1 MRVGWK
7 MELKFETEKKENA
20 EVLLT
25 VTVGKEDVQ
34 KEYKKILAE
43 TQKNIVMNGFR
54 KGKVP
59 VSILEMRFKKEL
71 LKETA
76 HNLVDEAYREVL
88 PKLEEKPLATSE
100 PSLKELNDVELDKD
114 FVFKISYET
123 FPEIKF
129 GDYKNVEV
137 EKEEIVVSDKDIAD
151 EIEKYLSE
159 FSTIETKE
167 GELADGDIAC
177 VEYKVFEDGKEVE
190 AKDKEYVHI
199 GKEYD
204 KYKLSKDLVGVK
216 TSEEKE
222 VTKTFEKD
230 ALPSAIA
237 GKTFTIKVKVNEIK
251 YEKKPE
257 LTDELA
263 KQIDKNVAST
273 EEFKNKIKDNM
284 TSYAEDLTK
293 QKMYQS
299 VMDKILE
306 SFEGVVPASM
316 LNAELKSYYDDILQ
330 RVGGDEKRAL
340 SMLKIDGFDSKEA
353 YFDSMKAK
361 AEKSIKELLV
371 MHNIV
376 KKENFEVGEEDMKKF
391 FDSFAKM
398 YGTTDGT
405 ALYETYKK
413 NGQLAMFEDSVKQT
427 KARDFICDSAKV
439 TKTKKVSIQDL
450 EA

>member
-1 MRVGWK
+1 

-34 KEYKKILAE
+34 NEYKKIIAE

-59 VSILEMRFKKEL
+59 VSILEMKFKKEL

-76 HNLVDEAYREVL
+76 HNLVDAAYREVL

-100 PSLKELNDVELDKD
+100 PSLKDLANVELDKD

-137 EKEEIVVSDKDIAD
+137 EKEEIVVSDKDITD

-190 AKDKEYVHI
+190 SKDKEYVHI

-204 KYKLSKDLVGVK
+204 KYKLSKDLTGVK

-222 VTKTFEKD
+222 ITKTFAKD
-230 ALPSAIA
+230 AQPSVIA

-263 KQIDKNVAST
+263 KQIDKNVASA

-293 QKMYQS
+293 QKMYQK

-330 RVGGDEKRAL
+330 RVGKDEKKAL
-340 SMLKIDGFDSKEA
+340 SMLKIDGFNSKEA
-353 YFDSMKAK
+353 YLESMKDK

-376 KKENFEVGEEDMKKF
+376 KKENFEVTEDDMKKF
-391 FDSFAKM
+391 FDGFAKM
-398 YGTTDGT
+398 YGTTDGN

-413 NGQLAMFEDSVKQT
+413 NGQLGMFEDSVKQT

-450 EA
+450 NK

>member
-1 MRVGWK
+1 

-25 VTVGKEDVQ
+25 ITVGKEEVQ
-34 KEYKKILAE
+34 REYKKILTE

-71 LKETA
+71 LGETA
-76 HNLVDEAYREVL
+76 HNLVDEAYKEVL

-114 FVFKISYET
+114 FVFKIGYET

-129 GDYKNVEV
+129 GEYKNVAV
-137 EKEEIVVSDKDIAD
+137 EKEEIVVSDEDVAEEVD
-151 EIEKYLSE
+151 KYLSE

-190 AKDKEYVHI
+190 SKDKEYVHI

-204 KYKLSKDLVGVK
+204 KYKLSKELVGVK

-222 VTKTFEKD
+222 VTKTFAKD
-230 ALPSAIA
+230 VQPSAIA

-263 KQIDKNVAST
+263 KQIDKNVAT
-273 EEFKNKIKDNM
+273 AEEFKNKIKETM
-284 TSYAEDLTK
+284 TSYAENLTN
-293 QKMYQS
+293 QKLYQS

-353 YFDSMKAK
+353 YLDSMKDK

-371 MHNIV
+371 VHDIV
-376 KKENFEVGEEDMKKF
+376 KKENFEVGEDDMKKF

-413 NGQLAMFEDSVKQT
+413 NGQLGMFEDSVKQT
-427 KARDFICDSAKV
+427 KARDFIRDSAKV
-439 TKTKKVSIQDL
+439 TGTKKVSIKDL
-450 EA
+450 DA